1 MTRQW
6 PLRLRVKAAIFDIKQ
21 AIKSAALIMLATFFA
36 AFVAIAITQSQIHLK
51 LLGYFQGVRSAAT
64 DLFFPC
70 LLILLLGC
78 ILFQLNEIR
87 KNLVD
92 LKNEFKNDPPD

>member
-1 MTRQW
+1 M
-6 PLRLRVKAAIFDIKQ
+6 KAAIFDIKQ

-36 AFVAIAITQSQIHLK
+36 AFVAIAITQGQIHLQF
-51 LLGYFQGVRSAAT
+51 LEYVQVAISVAT

-92 LKNEFKNDPPD
+92 LKNDLKNDPPD